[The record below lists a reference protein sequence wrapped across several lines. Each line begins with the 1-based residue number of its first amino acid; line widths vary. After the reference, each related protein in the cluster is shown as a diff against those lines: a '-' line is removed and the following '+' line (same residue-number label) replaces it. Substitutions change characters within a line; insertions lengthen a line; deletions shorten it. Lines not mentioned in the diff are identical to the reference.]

1 MELELLDELD
11 ELLEL
16 ELLEELDEL
25 LELELLDEL
34 DELLELELLDE
45 LDELLELELLD
56 ELLDELLAT
65 FVYGSTTSG
74 IARGAW
80 SRSPGT
86 AAAAAEA
93 PSMAAPASVVTVIL
107 KFFMCVSCCERTVN
121 TDADIQ
127 TDRAGD
133 YSRAP
138 GAAGDFSRR

>member
-16 ELLEELDEL
+16 ELLDELDEL

-56 ELLDELLAT
+56 ELLAT
-65 FVYGSTTSG
+65 LVYGSTTSG

-80 SRSPGT
+80 SRSAGT

-107 KFFMCVSCCERTVN
+107 KFFICVSCCERTVN
-121 TDADIQ
+121 TDADIL

-138 GAAGDFSRR
+138 GAAGDFSIR